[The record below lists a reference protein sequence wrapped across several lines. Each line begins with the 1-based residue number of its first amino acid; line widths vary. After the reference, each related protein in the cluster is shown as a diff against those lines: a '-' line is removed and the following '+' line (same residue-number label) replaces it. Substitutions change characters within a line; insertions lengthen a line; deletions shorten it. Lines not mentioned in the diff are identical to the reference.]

1 MLELYHA
8 IKNADS
14 NHRNMVLTVLDGKPF
29 GEKALVSGERIKWE
43 SVKNG
48 FFSENRAEIGRIK
61 ESGKVI
67 VGGLVSM

>member
-48 FFSENRAEIGRIK
+48 FFSENRAEIGLSLIH
-61 ESGKVI
+61 I
-67 VGGLVSM
+67 